1 MWRERR
7 RALLLLV
14 AGAALGLIGAAL
26 ASAPPEAALK
36 VGFYHATCPI
46 AEDVVLAEMRLIL
59 MEDATVAPSLLRMH
73 YHDCFVQVSKQASKH
88 LHADVAESSTLPA
101 RVASMER

>member
-1 MWRERR
+1 MT
-7 RALLLLV
+7 
-14 AGAALGLIGAAL
+14 GAAI

-36 VGFYHATCPI
+36 VGFYHETCAV

-73 YHDCFVQVSKQASKH
+73 YHDCFVQVSICFVH
-88 LHADVAESSTLPA
+88 VAREMSSFRAL
-101 RVASMER
+101 

>member
-7 RALLLLV
+7 RPPPLLLLV
-14 AGAALGLIGAAL
+14 AGAALLVICAAI

-36 VGFYHATCPI
+36 VGFYHETCPL
-46 AEDVVLAEMRLIL
+46 AEDVVLEEMRLIL

-73 YHDCFVQVSKQASKH
+73 YHDCFVQVSKHVRRKLNSFISR
-88 LHADVAESSTLPA
+88 LA
-101 RVASMER
+101 RIAYPWM

>member
-73 YHDCFVQVSKQASKH
+73 YHDCFVQVSKQASACRRSRE
-88 LHADVAESSTLPA
+88 LNSSSS
-101 RVASMER
+101 RRIHGEVMS